1 MGVALMGIA
10 VAATSGMFLA
20 GKRQMQ
26 MQELQL
32 ETTQSARTAID
43 MMVRDL
49 RLGGACL
56 PVTGD
61 FISLEGINNAQTDE
75 IITRT
80 GLTRPDLS
88 CIRTVVPKNTTIA
101 ANATL
106 VRVEAVDGF
115 AVGMRAYIRNP
126 TGTGEYFQVTSVDT
140 TNKTLG
146 KSATFATSYPEDSGV
161 YAIDERRFYID
172 TAKNPP
178 ELMLRI
184 GTDTAQSFAVGIEKL
199 NLQYQLQRNC
209 PPCDTVSLPASNAEW
224 AIVKA
229 LTLSVTARSEKAQ
242 QDGTFYRRTVA
253 VNVKPRNLLPK

>member
-1 MGVALMGIA
+1 
-10 VAATSGMFLA
+10 
-20 GKRQMQ
+20 
-26 MQELQL
+26 
-32 ETTQSARTAID
+32 
-43 MMVRDL
+43 
-49 RLGGACL
+49 
-56 PVTGD
+56 
-61 FISLEGINNAQTDE
+61 
-75 IITRT
+75 
-80 GLTRPDLS
+80 
-88 CIRTVVPKNTTIA
+88 
-101 ANATL
+101 
-106 VRVEAVDGF
+106 VEAVDGF